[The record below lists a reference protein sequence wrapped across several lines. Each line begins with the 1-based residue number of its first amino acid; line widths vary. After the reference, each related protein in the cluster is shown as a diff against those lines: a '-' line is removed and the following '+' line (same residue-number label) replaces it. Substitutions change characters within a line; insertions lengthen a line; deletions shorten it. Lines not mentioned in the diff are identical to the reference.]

1 MEIKTTPQFK
11 RTLKQYKKKHYPLKL
26 VSEATSALKT
36 HNQPVLHRLKD
47 HKLFAGRRAIHVGG
61 HASDW
66 LIRYEVVDG
75 KVVLLELCNHDEL

>member
-11 RTLKQYKKKHYPLKL
+11 RALKQYKKKHYPLKL
-26 VSEATSALKT
+26 VNEATNALET

-47 HKLFAGRRAIHVGG
+47 HKLFAGKRAIHVGG